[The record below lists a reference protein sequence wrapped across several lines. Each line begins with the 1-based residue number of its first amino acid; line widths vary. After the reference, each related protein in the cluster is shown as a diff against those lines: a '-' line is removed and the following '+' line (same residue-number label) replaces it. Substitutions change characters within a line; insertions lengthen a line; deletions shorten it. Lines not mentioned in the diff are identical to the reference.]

1 MWLDDAIEKAGSPI
15 EVDVTEVAIPADSIQ
30 VIPLSASEYNTLKA
44 HPDLRGAAG
53 EDRAEL
59 LGLLMVAEM
68 MTKADS
74 TITWAK
80 LKRLPLSTLGALAGA
95 ISEAVG
101 NPTEG
106 ALGE

>member
-15 EVDVTEVAIPADSIQ
+15 DVDVTEVAIPADHIQ
-30 VIPLSASEYNTLKA
+30 VIPLSASEYNVLKA
-44 HPDLRGAAG
+44 HPELRGLVG
-53 EDRAEL
+53 EDRSEL

-74 TITWAK
+74 TITWKK
-80 LKRLPLSTLGALAGA
+80 LKQLPLSTLGALAAA

-101 NPTEG
+101 NPEEG